1 VNYRHAFHA
10 GNFADVLKHAVLALA
25 LERLRAKPAPFVYVD
40 THAGAGRYD
49 LAGDAARRT
58 NEAADGIVR
67 LLEGAPIPALA
78 DYLGVVRALNAG
90 EPSIT
95 RYPGS
100 PWLARKLTRVQDR
113 LLLCE
118 AHPEESLL
126 LRRAMSGDVR
136 VELRQADGW
145 QALKS
150 DLPPTERRGL
160 VLIDPPFEAK
170 DEHERL
176 ARGLKHAWR
185 RWATGSYLAW
195 YPIKARGPVD
205 ALHAGVVA
213 AGLRRVHAL
222 ELLLE
227 PEDET
232 HLVGCG
238 LLLVNPPWPMLD
250 RLAVLLPELA
260 RRLSRGPEPRAT
272 LATLV
277 GE

>member
-1 VNYRHAFHA
+1 MNYRHAFHA
-10 GNFADVLKHAVLALA
+10 GNFADVVKHAALALA
-25 LERLRAKPAPFVYVD
+25 LERLCAKAAPFVYVD

-58 NEAADGIVR
+58 NEAADGIMR
-67 LLEGAPIPALA
+67 LLEGPPIPALA
-78 DYLGVVRALNAG
+78 GYLGVVRALNAG
-90 EPSIT
+90 ESSIT

-100 PWLARKLTRVQDR
+100 PWLARKLTRAKDR

-118 AHPEESLL
+118 AHPEEALL
-126 LRRAMSGDVR
+126 LRRVMSGDTR

-145 QALKS
+145 QVLKS
-150 DLPPTERRGL
+150 DLPPKERRGL

-170 DEHERL
+170 DEYERL

-185 RWATGSYLAW
+185 RWATGCFLAW
-195 YPIKARGPVD
+195 YPIKARAPVA
-205 ALHAGVVA
+205 ALHASVVR
-213 AGLRRVHAL
+213 AGLRRVYAL

-227 PEDET
+227 PEDEAR
-232 HLVGCG
+232 LAGCG

-250 RLAVLLPELA
+250 RLAALLPVLA
-260 RRLSRGPEPRAT
+260 ARLSRGPEPRAT